1 MLKNIIPWVQIILY
15 LLSPFIAF
23 AVAKTTNAV
32 DYFFIVM
39 FIVITIS
46 QWLAINVLGKVI
58 ENT

>member
-39 FIVITIS
+39 FITITIS
-46 QWLAINVLGKVI
+46 QWLAINILGKTI
-58 ENT
+58 EN